1 MTEAVHKARRL
12 CEIGDFRAALVELI
26 EGSRR
31 ELCIFSAQLAH
42 PLYHDKDVVDAL
54 SAFCRSSR
62 FANVRVLVRDTE
74 PMQRRFHRVH
84 QLLQRLSSRI
94 ELRKIQATLDTP
106 DWEFALGDCRSLL
119 VCEDR
124 DRWRG
129 LFEPESA
136 VRGRKLMAA
145 FEQEWPLAAPVPNLR
160 RLQL

>member
-1 MTEAVHKARRL
+1 MTEAVRKARRL
-12 CEIGDFRAALVELI
+12 CEVGDFRAALIDLI

-74 PMQRRFHRVH
+74 PMQCRFHRVRE
-84 QLLQRLSSRI
+84 LLQRLTSRI
-94 ELRKIQATLDTP
+94 ELRKIQATVDTP
-106 DWEFALGDCRSLL
+106 DWEFVIGDCRRLL

-124 DRWRG
+124 EQWCG
-129 LFEPESA
+129 LFEPENT

-145 FEQEWPLAAPVPNLR
+145 FEQDWPLAAPDPNLR
-160 RLQL
+160 RLRL